1 MNVMEEYLA
10 FDIGGSYIKY
20 GVVQGDGKVLSRGK
34 RKTNSHLGSEYLV
47 RELCQIADETMAR
60 GHISGIAV
68 STTGVVDV
76 KQGMIQTEIS
86 SWINGYNGTRLRQL
100 LGQRTRLNVEIE
112 NDVNCM
118 ALGEHWLGAAR
129 GYQNVVCMAIGT
141 GIGGALLIDGELYRG
156 SRNMAMEIGRMPIA
170 HSHLE
175 DLASVRA
182 LTYEYAKLAN
192 IPSQDVDGLLVAQKE
207 REGDRYATEAFE
219 QMCYYLA
226 HGVAMLTSA
235 LTPDALILGGA
246 ITNDSELLDSR
257 LKKHLKEML
266 DSTLWESLNLQY
278 AKLGK
283 DASLVGAVRHYQLMS
298 HQRKK
303 EGTAHGEAV
312 C

>member
-1 MNVMEEYLA
+1 MIKMEEYLA

-20 GVVQGDGKVLSRGK
+20 GVVQADGKVLSRGK
-34 RKTNSHLGSEYLV
+34 SKTNSHLGSEYLV
-47 RELCQIADETMAR
+47 REICQIADETVTK
-60 GHISGIAV
+60 HHLSGIAV

-76 KQGMIQTEIS
+76 EQGMIQTEIS

-100 LGQRTRLNVEIE
+100 LSQRTRLNVEIE

-118 ALGEHWLGAAR
+118 ALGEHWLGAAK
-129 GYQNVVCMAIGT
+129 GYPNVVCMAIGT

-182 LTYEYAKLAN
+182 LTYEYAKLSN
-192 IPSQDVDGLLVAQKE
+192 IPSQDVDGLLVAQRE
-207 REGDRYATEAFE
+207 REGDHYAAEAFE

-226 HGVAMLTSA
+226 QGIAMLTTT

-246 ITNDSELLDSR
+246 IASDNELLDGR

-266 DSTLWESLNLQY
+266 DKTMWENLNLQY

-283 DASLVGAVRHYQLMS
+283 DASLVGAVRHYQLMR
-298 HQRKK
+298 HQRGK
-303 EGTAHGEAV
+303 EAESHGEAV